1 MTYESEYFWKVFFFF
16 LTDYNLERRALL
28 TFDSQSIQLL
38 FATEYQGI

>member
-16 LTDYNLERRALL
+16 KHYNLERRALL
-28 TFDSQSIQLL
+28 TIDSQGIQLL

>member
-1 MTYESEYFWKVFFFF
+1 MKVNIFGKIFFFF
-16 LTDYNLERRALL
+16 KEYNLERRALL